1 MLNLR
6 APENIWLVIK
16 DGEAKKKKK
25 KTQSL
30 TDHSTS

>member
-25 KTQSL
+25 TQSL